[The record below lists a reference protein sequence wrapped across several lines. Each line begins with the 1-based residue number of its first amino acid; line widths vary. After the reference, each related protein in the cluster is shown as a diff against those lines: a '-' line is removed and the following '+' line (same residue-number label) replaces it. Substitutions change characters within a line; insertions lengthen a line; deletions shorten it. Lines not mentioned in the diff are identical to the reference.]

1 MIEPVTVTRMK
12 TLGPGEAFVYYR
24 GNFANDISRSINADS
39 ISIKPATA
47 YAAMLRYIQETARN
61 LESEGRIKLSQN
73 IVDLPKM
80 PPLRSKKGGCE
91 NYFIEYIA
99 TGV

>member
-1 MIEPVTVTRMK
+1 MIEPITVTRLK
-12 TLGPGEAFVYYR
+12 TLGPGESFVYYK
-24 GNFANDISRSINADS
+24 GNFANDVSRSINADS
-39 ISIKPATA
+39 ISIKPATN
-47 YAAMLRYIQETARN
+47 YASMLRYIRDVA
-61 LESEGRIKLSQN
+61 LELERQNRVKLSQN

-80 PPLRSKKGGCE
+80 PPLRSEKGGCE